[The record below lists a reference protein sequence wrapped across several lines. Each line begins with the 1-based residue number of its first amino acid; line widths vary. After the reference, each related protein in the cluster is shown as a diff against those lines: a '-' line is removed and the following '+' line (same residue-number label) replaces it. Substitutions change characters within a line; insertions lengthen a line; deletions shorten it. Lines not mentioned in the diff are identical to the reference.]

1 MTAWAEN
8 PAVYLNGKL
17 MRANDA
23 RISPFD
29 HGFLF
34 GDGVFETVRA
44 YGGRV
49 FESSAHFERL
59 AHSAQVTDI
68 DLPFEKDGWDA
79 ILDEVV
85 RANGISDAI
94 LRVTISRGAGPALVG
109 HSNGPPTVLV
119 FPRPVPP
126 RGPADW
132 ERGITCALVDVR
144 TRSHDHLNPEIKC
157 LSYMSNVLALRQARE
172 RGADEAIMLNGKG
185 FVAEGSVSNV
195 FGVWG
200 GTLITPPEGDIL
212 PGVTRAVVLELAR
225 AGGVQ
230 VEEKPVAAGRLVAA
244 DELFIT
250 GTGWE
255 VMPVTFLDGNQIGNG
270 QPGPVTRSL
279 YAAYC
284 RRIASE
290 HGIEHWGGELE
301 L

>member
-1 MTAWAEN
+1 MTNWAEN

-17 MRANDA
+17 MRASEA

-44 YGGRV
+44 YGGQV

-59 AHSAQVTDI
+59 ATSAEVADI
-68 DLPFEKDGWDA
+68 ALPFEKSGWDA
-79 ILDEVV
+79 LLDEVV
-85 RANGISDAI
+85 RANGIDDAV
-94 LRVTISRGAGPALVG
+94 LRVTVTRGVGQAVVG
-109 HSNGPPTVLV
+109 HAETEPTVLV
-119 FPRPVPP
+119 APRPVPP

-132 ERGITCALVDVR
+132 ERGITCAMVDVR

-172 RGADEAIMLNGKG
+172 RGADEAIMLTGNG

-195 FGVWG
+195 FGVWDG
-200 GTLITPPEGDIL
+200 VLITPPEGEIL
-212 PGVTRAVVLELAR
+212 PGVTRAVVLEQAR
-225 AGGVQ
+225 AGNIPVK
-230 VEEKPVAAGRLVAA
+230 EEPLPAGRLVGA
-244 DELFIT
+244 DEMFIT

-255 VMPVTFLDGNQIGNG
+255 VMPVTFLDGNQIGDG
-270 QPGPVTRSL
+270 RPGPVTRSL

-290 HGIEHWGGELE
+290 HGVEHWSAEWDM
-301 L
+301 